1 MSHFSTLC
9 KSHENIMHSQILRC
23 WVPNSAMLSLQRT
36 KFSYQEILLLIFFSL
51 CIVNLPCLMQNILQQ
66 MGGRVISDFSTNLV
80 KPAEFQSYTSTIKKS
95 PRCVSNK
102 LFFFANY
109 DGTLFFLFCYFM

>member
-36 KFSYQEILLLIFFSL
+36 KFSYQEILLLIFFFSL
-51 CIVNLPCLMQNILQQ
+51 HSKFTLPYAKYLAADGWTRYFRLFNQL
-66 MGGRVISDFSTNLV
+66 S
-80 KPAEFQSYTSTIKKS
+80 KPTEFQSYTSKIKKK
-95 PRCVSNK
+95 P
-102 LFFFANY
+102 
-109 DGTLFFLFCYFM
+109 